1 MDDDQQKKEEKKT
14 RVVQVEP
21 KLMKYAALRVRTGK
35 STPREAKLLVQSKLA
50 NNSNTPR
57 EGQEVVEMNTDT
69 DWQQLF
75 EEAEKLRQEDRADGL
90 EVQKT
95 LRIKIVMAGVV
106 STVIIL
112 ASVAIVPLVVYN
124 VAASTSI
131 LHTASIGFAVG
142 GIVSVS
148 AIASELSASF
158 KRDAN
163 GTSAELKTLEKEYGT
178 WKIKLKKSAKVFGT
192 IVGSKY
198 TSTSLIL
205 LAETWLGW
213 SLKL

>member
-1 MDDDQQKKEEKKT
+1 MDDDQKQQVGDDQQKKEKKT
-14 RVVQVEP
+14 RVVQVEQ

-57 EGQEVVEMNTDT
+57 EGQEVVEINTDT

-95 LRIKIVMAGVV
+95 LRIKIVMAGIV

-112 ASVAIVPLVVYN
+112 ASVSIVPLVVYN

-131 LHTASIGFAVG
+131 LHTAWIGFAVG

-148 AIASELSASF
+148 AVASELSASF

-178 WKIKLKKSAKVFGT
+178 
-192 IVGSKY
+192 
-198 TSTSLIL
+198 
-205 LAETWLGW
+205 
-213 SLKL
+213 

>member
-1 MDDDQQKKEEKKT
+1 MRNSSRFNLSCENCGITAQLQVRDMDDDQKQLAGDDQQKKA
-14 RVVQVEP
+14 RVVQVEQ

-106 STVIIL
+106 STVVIL
-112 ASVAIVPLVVYN
+112 ASAAIVPLVVYN

-148 AIASELSASF
+148 AFASELSASF

-178 WKIKLKKSAKVFGT
+178 
-192 IVGSKY
+192 
-198 TSTSLIL
+198 
-205 LAETWLGW
+205 
-213 SLKL
+213 

>member
-1 MDDDQQKKEEKKT
+1 MDDDQKQQAGDDPQKKEEKKT
-14 RVVQVEP
+14 RVVQMEP

-50 NNSNTPR
+50 NNSNTSR

-95 LRIKIVMAGVV
+95 LRI
-106 STVIIL
+106 IL
-112 ASVAIVPLVVYN
+112 ASAAIVPLVVYN

-131 LHTASIGFAVG
+131 LHTAWIGFAVG

-178 WKIKLKKSAKVFGT
+178 
-192 IVGSKY
+192 
-198 TSTSLIL
+198 
-205 LAETWLGW
+205 
-213 SLKL
+213 

>member
-1 MDDDQQKKEEKKT
+1 MRIAGSQLQVRDMDDDQQKKEEKKT

-178 WKIKLKKSAKVFGT
+178 
-192 IVGSKY
+192 
-198 TSTSLIL
+198 
-205 LAETWLGW
+205 
-213 SLKL
+213 